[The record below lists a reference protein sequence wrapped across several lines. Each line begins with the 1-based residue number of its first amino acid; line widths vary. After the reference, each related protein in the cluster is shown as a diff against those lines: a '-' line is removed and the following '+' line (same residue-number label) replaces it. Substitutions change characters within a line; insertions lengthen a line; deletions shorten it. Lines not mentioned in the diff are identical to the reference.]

1 MEAVICSLL
10 GSPFPK
16 TEARINGRL
25 HSGIA
30 NSPMRTRQME
40 LAEDAHKS
48 TKQNTKGANTLCG
61 SDLSF
66 FIRFA
71 PFALL
76 FVALW

>member
-1 MEAVICSLL
+1 MQI
-10 GSPFPK
+10 
-16 TEARINGRL
+16 
-25 HSGIA
+25 
-30 NSPMRTRQME
+30 RQME
-40 LAEDAHKS
+40 LAEDDHKS

-66 FIRFA
+66 SICFA